1 MLTMSH
7 FVAKATT
14 VLVVDAEQ
22 LLPLDHDGGWMRSSI
37 AKGAGDTAT
46 PVRSSVLL
54 KSKKDL
60 GL

>member
-22 LLPLDHDGGWMRSSI
+22 LLPLDHDGGWMRNSI
-37 AKGAGDTAT
+37 AKGC
-46 PVRSSVLL
+46 R
-54 KSKKDL
+54 
-60 GL
+60 